1 MHDYNTLHE
10 TVVKDIVNIVSDF
23 RKTDEIKLFNNK
35 ASFKS
40 ISKASSNLI
49 LVFPLMASTNV
60 GIDEDIMIMKS
71 HERKCGVML
80 QMLFNA
86 LCIADSDDAIAYIK
100 NFHTNL
106 DLNGD
111 ELDMGTFMDAMDD
124 IAASTE
130 ESSTMIDREFYE
142 AVREDMLRLSKGME
156 LKYIKETSLN
166 EYRVMSKDGR
176 YRDCKIIEPFTEGA
190 DRAANIARNIAG
202 ANKDS
207 VEAINKSIITTDI
220 KKANE
225 LLPMMMVIRFYSPDK
240 QAVMTAVV
248 GVKARLYPID
258 SSQVIER
265 IIARNKDNNGF
276 HNFIRA
282 TTRETSF
289 WKDFVFAVD
298 KAKIDAISSSRR
310 GLDAKAWRL
319 LERRALKSK
328 VRRSLGMANDATAIT
343 SLIISQEEVD
353 ILKKE
358 HNVDITKMGVI
369 KPIMNAYNLMAIMIV
384 NTTLNTVKFLY
395 DDDSNAYETLTFRSL
410 ERESNDK
417 DYKQIV
423 NLMTK
428 VSR

>member
-166 EYRVMSKDGR
+166 EYRVMSRDGR
-176 YRDCKIIEPFTEGA
+176 YKDCKIIEPFTEGA
-190 DRAANIARNIAG
+190 DRAANIARNVAG
-202 ANKDS
+202 AHKDTI
-207 VEAINKSIITTDI
+207 EAINKSVITTDI

-276 HNFIRA
+276 L
-282 TTRETSF
+282 
-289 WKDFVFAVD
+289 KD
-298 KAKIDAISSSRR
+298 
-310 GLDAKAWRL
+310 
-319 LERRALKSK
+319 E
-328 VRRSLGMANDATAIT
+328 
-343 SLIISQEEVD
+343 IIH
-353 ILKKE
+353 KE
-358 HNVDITKMGVI
+358 
-369 KPIMNAYNLMAIMIV
+369 
-384 NTTLNTVKFLY
+384 
-395 DDDSNAYETLTFRSL
+395 
-410 ERESNDK
+410 
-417 DYKQIV
+417 
-423 NLMTK
+423 
-428 VSR
+428 